1 MVESWTDAAAVSTGG
16 LTFCGA
22 KTWWFENTSDSSAID
37 DDVFT
42 VDLTNPSKTVTA
54 FTMDISKAATY
65 ALTVK
70 VHYDDY

>member
-1 MVESWTDAAAVSTGG
+1 MVESWTDAEAISSGG

-37 DDVFT
+37 DEVFT
-42 VDLTNPSKTVTA
+42 VDLTNPTKTVTA
-54 FTMDISKAATY
+54 STMDISKAATY